1 MLSPDSRS
9 LYTDCLA
16 APLGYQFDHG
26 VATTFTLDLETLL
39 ILPFTLAMQ
48 NAADAGA
55 LLADP
60 QVLLESLRATTDRL
74 SVFHHVGY
82 LAVPTKEQLLFQLL
96 EDSVVPVRAPGGG
109 IFHPKLWL
117 LRFVHQDDGSPL
129 LRAVVLSRNLTF
141 DRSWD
146 VVLCVEGEPTGRRTK
161 DSFGLETLVAA
172 LPSMAEQAGSGLSD
186 SRAELVRAL
195 AEEAARTRFEAPWPF
210 SGQTRF
216 HAIGV
221 GEQKFRPKA
230 EGYGHRVLCVS
241 PFVTKSALDQAGE
254 LAGSE
259 WILVSRDDQLDALS
273 DETLDGWDLRVLGDD
288 VETGDVADAEAP
300 TSDDVARRVPPRGLH
315 AKLLAV
321 EDTMRH
327 VVWWVGSANLTHA
340 GWDGANVELMA
351 ELHTTQKH
359 GGIDAFLDDGFAKLL
374 VEWKRS
380 EKDAEELARQAALDH
395 AETIRDAIAEADL
408 RLVAEGAG
416 DQWTLRLEHDYEVPP
431 DTTVRVWPVTLHE
444 ATHARALD
452 APPVWPAL
460 APASLT
466 SLMAFEVRVRHEGA
480 GATIRFGLKLPAEGF
495 PDDRHAHLVRQIV
508 STRSGF
514 FRYLRLLLAAASG
527 ELGVLGLEG
536 VLDRKQGNGK
546 GDGSSL
552 PFEEVV
558 LEDLLRT
565 LSRDPDKL
573 EPIDRL
579 VRTLSSTPAGEELIS
594 ADFRALWQTVS
605 EVRAKGGE

>member
-9 LYTDCLA
+9 LYTECLA
-16 APLGYQFDHG
+16 APLGYAFDHG

-39 ILPFTLAMQ
+39 VLPFTLAMQ
-48 NAADAGA
+48 NAADTSA

-60 QVLLESLRATTDRL
+60 QMLLESLRATTDRL

-161 DSFGLETLVAA
+161 DSFGLEALVAA
-172 LPSMAEQAGSGLSD
+172 LPSMAELAGSRLSD
-186 SRAELVRAL
+186 ARAARVRDL
-195 AEEAARTRFEAPWPF
+195 ADEAARTRFDAPGPF
-210 SGQTRF
+210 SDQVRF
-216 HAIGV
+216 HAVGV
-221 GEQKFRPKA
+221 GGATFRPRL
-230 EGYGHRVLCVS
+230 EGYGRRVLCVS
-241 PFVTKSALDQAGE
+241 PFVTKTALDQAGE
-254 LAGSE
+254 LADSE
-259 WILVSRDDQLDALS
+259 WILVSRDDQLDALT
-273 DETLDGWDLRVLGDD
+273 DDTLADWDLRVLGDD
-288 VETGDVADAEAP
+288 VETGDVADADAP

-327 VVWWVGSANLTHA
+327 VIWWVGSANLTHA
-340 GWDGANVELMA
+340 GWDGTNVELMA

-359 GGIDAFLDDGFAKLL
+359 GGIDAFLDAGFAKLL

-380 EKDAEELARQAALDH
+380 EKDVEELARQAALDH
-395 AETIRDAIAEADL
+395 AETLRDAIVAAGP
-408 RLVAEGAG
+408 RLVAEGA
-416 DQWTLRLEHDYEVPP
+416 DDRWTLRLEHAFEVPP
-431 DTTVRVWPVTLHE
+431 EATVRVWPVTLHE
-444 ATHARALD
+444 ATHARLLD

-460 APASLT
+460 APPSLT
-466 SLMAFEVRVRHEGA
+466 SLVAFEIRVRHEGA

-514 FRYLRLLLAAASG
+514 FRYLRLLLAVASG
-527 ELGVLGLEG
+527 ALGALGLEG
-536 VLDRKQGNGK
+536 VLERRPTQGNG
-546 GDGSSL
+546 DGGGL

-579 VRTLSSTPAGEELIS
+579 VRTLSSTAAGEELIP
-594 ADFRALWQTVS
+594 ADFRALWQTVR
-605 EVRAKGGE
+605 EVRAKGAK